1 MRAYGRFAAAGPRRA
16 RVGAVPAVIAGTQG
30 QRVLAGGWGASVST
44 LSIYRPP
51 ISQFYPKWN
60 NPPCV
65 HVVATSSPASSP
77 LIEAG
82 IWSLGAGPRE

>member
-51 ISQFYPKWN
+51 YLSILSEMEQ
-60 NPPCV
+60 
-65 HVVATSSPASSP
+65 SSMR
-77 LIEAG
+77 
-82 IWSLGAGPRE
+82 PRCCHIIACIVSFD